1 MTLCYHPPMPTKQC
15 SICSAP
21 PDVLASINSQL
32 KQRVSMKKIAAASG
46 ISKASI
52 GRHSLKCCNRKI
64 AETFKS
70 MKQMRPIISWPDG
83 RAHIQFRDT
92 LLSPAEV
99 NRLCMSGDFCVWEV
113 RYSGLSD
120 EAAQNIANLE
130 ARQQEIRDRVV
141 APDAAPALP
150 DENQGGL
157 TTLESEPQEIVFT
170 REPEPEEIPPQRKP
184 QSGADAMR
192 SLLAD
197 VKNMIARRRCG

>member
-1 MTLCYHPPMPTKQC
+1 MKQC

-130 ARQQEIRDRVV
+130 ARQQEIRDRVT
-141 APDAAPALP
+141 APDAAPDTELDQIAS
-150 DENQGGL
+150 G
-157 TTLESEPQEIVFT
+157 TRFEPAEELIFT
-170 REPEPEEIPPQRKP
+170 REPEPEEIPAEHKP
-184 QSGADAMR
+184 EPIAQGMR
-192 SLLAD
+192 DLLAN
-197 VKNMIARRRCG
+197 VKSMITPRRCG

>member
-1 MTLCYHPPMPTKQC
+1 MPTKQC
-15 SICSAP
+15 SICSGP
-21 PDVLASINSQL
+21 PEVLAAVNGML
-32 KQRVSMKKIAAASG
+32 KQKLSMKKIAAASG

-92 LLSPAEV
+92 LLSAAEV

-113 RYSGLSD
+113 RYSPLSD

-130 ARQQEIRDRVV
+130 ARQQEIRDRVA
-141 APDAAPALP
+141 APDAELKDADSTPYLEPA
-150 DENQGGL
+150 EEI
-157 TTLESEPQEIVFT
+157 LELNSEFFT
-170 REPEPEEIPPQRKP
+170 RADEPEPIQEHKP
-184 QSGADAMR
+184 ETAAQSMQ

-197 VKNMIARRRCG
+197 VQRMIRGGRRCG

>member
-1 MTLCYHPPMPTKQC
+1 M
-15 SICSAP
+15 
-21 PDVLASINSQL
+21 L
-32 KQRVSMKKIAAASG
+32 KQKLSMKKIAAASG

-92 LLSPAEV
+92 LLTPAQV
-99 NRLCMSGDFCVWEV
+99 NSLCMSGDFCVWEV
-113 RYSGLSD
+113 RYSPLSD

-130 ARQQEIRDRVV
+130 ARQQEIRDRL
-141 APDAAPALP
+141 AAPAAVPELLSHR
-150 DENQGGL
+150 ETAN
-157 TTLESEPQEIVFT
+157 EPAEEIVFT

-192 SLLAD
+192 SLLSD
-197 VKNMIARRRCG
+197 VKNMITRRRCG

>member
-1 MTLCYHPPMPTKQC
+1 MKQC

-32 KQRVSMKKIAAASG
+32 KQRVSMKKIAQGCG
-46 ISKASI
+46 ISKAAI

-70 MKQMRPIISWPDG
+70 MKQMHPIICWPDG

-92 LLSPAEV
+92 LLTPAEV

-113 RYSGLSD
+113 RYSALSD
-120 EAAQNIANLE
+120 EAAQNIASLE
-130 ARQQEIRDRVV
+130 ARQQEIRDRVA

-150 DENQGGL
+150 DKNQGGV

-170 REPEPEEIPPQRKP
+170 REPEPEEIPAEHKP
-184 QSGADAMR
+184 EPIAQGMR
-192 SLLAD
+192 DLLAD
-197 VKNMIARRRCG
+197 VQRMIRGGRRCG